1 MHIESS
7 RALPDASAP
16 RRGRVRARHTLSL
29 TTLTC
34 LAVALAL
41 TAGAAPALAAP
52 HEGPTATTES
62 HWGRSTPAKTPP
74 VRVGV
79 TEPPRSV
86 ASAAPG
92 AGERAWQQR
101 EERRLRGQEPA
112 PSRSG
117 AAAPE
122 RYVPEGQG
130 AVPWHR
136 ISDFRITDAL
146 VGRIDYST
154 GNLMLAATD
163 FDVAG
168 VGQSLRLTRTYNSLD
183 APYGEVGAQW
193 WLGYER
199 RLDLSFSDQVFH
211 YDDTGATVEYR
222 RNADGTFTTPAGYS
236 KDLRKNADGTYT
248 LTDRSSGLADTYDT
262 AGQLTKVSDRNN
274 GSVTVTAHED
284 SSGAPAGF
292 KLTETRSG
300 RWIDLTRTGERTWQ
314 AKDSSGRTA
323 SYELDTSGRLTRT
336 VDTAGK
342 ATAFAYDGDGR
353 LVKLTTSESR
363 SSVFTYDSQDR
374 VTSLRRYSEKGGG
387 PGPTYTYSYTG
398 AGHRDAG
405 VTTVTDPL
413 GHTSEYHHNADGEV
427 TRTVDG
433 LKHERSKTYKD
444 HLVQTATDAMGTG
457 NGGPGG
463 NVTTYGWDTRNNP
476 TSAKLPTGATATGS
490 WQTIA
495 GADVPSSVNG
505 PDGEKTE
512 FTYDTAGNTKTI
524 ATTGTGGGTR
534 TFTHNEATPT
544 CGGFQ
549 GQTCSATDGN
559 NKKTSFRYDGKGD
572 LVSATPPAPQNP
584 AVFTYDALGRTATA
598 TDGRG
603 VKSTYT
609 YDDRDRVT
617 KVTTGQSTVSYTYD
631 DDGNLTSRTDGTGI
645 QTYRFD
651 ALGRETVRTLQDGS
665 QTVLAYTAD
674 GNVDTYTDP
683 GGVTDYAW
691 DAANRL
697 TSLTGPTDKKTTYE
711 YDNNDARTRTTYPG
725 GTVQAVELDTS
736 GRPKNIK
743 HIAPSGRI
751 TGDLTYTYSYT
762 AGSDSL
768 DGVKIRSRTD
778 NLSRT
783 RTSYGY
789 DSVGRATLAEEIEAS
804 GRKTSWQY
812 CHDPAGNLVSQGTV
826 PGCPGTTAYTYDDAS
841 QLIARNG
848 ITTNWSYDKA
858 GNETAAAPTTETTRT
873 AEQYTDFGQLKSLT
887 VRDTTYGAQYASTD
901 SSERVRLGTTVFH
914 NGPLGLSGQT
924 TAGKDTEFI
933 REPGG
938 TLNSLTTGGKNYYY
952 LTDALG
958 SVTALVDE
966 SGKQVNTY
974 RYTPTGIGRAGTTE
988 TVPQPYRFTG
998 GYQDPTGLYHFGA
1011 RYYDP
1016 QIGRFTQ
1023 PDPSGQEKNP
1033 YLYAEGDPLNRIDPS
1048 GTYWVVDTVG
1058 KLLDVKSA
1066 AEAGMAF
1073 QEGNGRKLWGIAA
1086 GAAVGAAAEA
1096 SCTALAGAAGLAT
1109 AGVGGFLVAAGCLV
1123 LGEKLGNH
1131 AEDSISG

>member
-1 MHIESS
+1 MP
-7 RALPDASAP
+7 A
-16 RRGRVRARHTLSL
+16 VRT
-29 TTLTC
+29 
-34 LAVALAL
+34 
-41 TAGAAPALAAP
+41 
-52 HEGPTATTES
+52 
-62 HWGRSTPAKTPP
+62 
-74 VRVGV
+74 GV
-79 TEPPRSV
+79 TRPPRLIP
-86 ASAAPG
+86 SAAPD
-92 AGERAWQQR
+92 AHERAWQQR
-101 EERRLRGQEPA
+101 EQRRLRGQEPA
-112 PSRSG
+112 PERSG
-117 AAAPE
+117 EPQTL

-130 AVPWHR
+130 AVPWHQ

-146 VGRIDYST
+146 VGRVDYST
-154 GNLMLAATD
+154 GNFMLAATD
-163 FDVAG
+163 FDIAG
-168 VGQSLRLTRTYNSLD
+168 VGQSLQLTRTYNSLD
-183 APYGEVGAQW
+183 APYGEVDAQW

-199 RLDLSFSDQVFH
+199 RLDLSFTDQVLH
-211 YDDTGATVEYR
+211 YDDTGATVEYAK
-222 RNADGTFTTPAGYS
+222 NADGTFTTPAGYS

-248 LTDRSSGLADTYDT
+248 LTDRSSGLADTYAAD
-262 AGQLTKVSDRNN
+262 GSLTKVGDRNN
-274 GSVTVTAHED
+274 GSVTVSAHHD
-284 SSGAPAGF
+284 ASGAPAGF

-300 RWIDLTRTGERTWQ
+300 RWIDLTRPTGTTWQ
-314 AKDSSGRTA
+314 AKDNSGRTA
-323 SYELDTSGRLTRT
+323 RYEVDTASGRLVRM

-342 ATAFAYDGDGR
+342 TTAFSYDTDGR

-363 SSVFTYDSQDR
+363 SAVLTYDAQDR
-374 VTSLRRYSEKGGG
+374 VTSLRRHSETGGG

-398 AGHRDAG
+398 ATHHDAG

-427 TRTVDG
+427 TKSLDG

-495 GADVPSSVNG
+495 GADMPSSANG

-512 FTYDTAGNTKTI
+512 FTYDTAGNTKTVT
-524 ATTGTGGGTR
+524 TTGTGGGTR
-534 TFTHNEATPT
+534 SFTHNEATPT

-549 GQTCSATDGN
+549 GQTCSATDAN
-559 NKKTSFRYDGKGD
+559 NKKTSFHYDGQGN
-572 LVSATPPAPQNP
+572 LTTATPPAPQSP
-584 AVFTYDALGRTATA
+584 ATYTYDALGRTASA

-603 VKSTYT
+603 VKTVYT
-609 YDDRDRVT
+609 YDDRDRIT
-617 KVTTGQSTVSYTYD
+617 KVTTPQSTVTYVYD
-631 DDGNLTSRTDGTGI
+631 DDGNLSARTDATGV

-651 ALGRETVRTLQDGS
+651 ALSRETIRTLQDGS

-683 GGVTDYAW
+683 GGVTDYEW

-697 TSLTGPTDKKTTYE
+697 TSLTGPSGKKTTYE
-711 YDNNDARTRTTYPG
+711 YDNNDARTKTTYPG
-725 GTVQAVELDTS
+725 NTVQSVTLDNS
-736 GRPKNIK
+736 GRPTGIRN
-743 HIAPSGRI
+743 IAPSGRV
-751 TGDLTYTYSYT
+751 TSDLSYTYAYT
-762 AGSDSL
+762 AGTETL
-768 DGVKIRSRTD
+768 DGIKIRSLTD
-778 NLSRT
+778 NLTRT
-783 RTSYGY
+783 RTTYQY
-789 DSVGRATLAEEIEAS
+789 DSAGRASLAEEVDQS
-804 GRKTSWQY
+804 GRKNSWQY
-812 CHDPAGNLVSQGTV
+812 CHDPAGNLLSQGSI
-826 PGCPGTTAYTYDDAS
+826 PGCPGSTVYTYNDAS

-858 GNETAAAPTTETTRT
+858 GNETAGASTTEATRT
-873 AEQYTDFGQLKSLT
+873 AEQYTDFSQLKSVT
-887 VRDTTYGAQYASTD
+887 VGGTAYSAQYASTD
-901 SSERVRLGTTVFH
+901 SSERTRLGTTVFH

-958 SVTALVDE
+958 SVTGLVDE

-974 RYTPTGIGRAGTTE
+974 RYTPTGISRPGTSE
-988 TVPQPYRFTG
+988 SVSQPYRFTG

-1016 QIGRFTQ
+1016 QISRFTQ

-1048 GTYWVVDTVG
+1048 GTYWVIEAVSKFNDLQTLVD
-1058 KLLDVKSA
+1058 
-1066 AEAGMAF
+1066 AGLAF
-1073 QEGNGRKLWGIAA
+1073 QEGNGKKLWGVVA
-1086 GAAVGAAAEA
+1086 GAAVGAAVEA

-1109 AGVGGFLVAAGCLV
+1109 GGAGFLAAAGCLV
-1123 LGEKLGNH
+1123 LGDVLGSH
-1131 AEDSISG
+1131 AEDSIAGG

>member
-1 MHIESS
+1 M
-7 RALPDASAP
+7 
-16 RRGRVRARHTLSL
+16 
-29 TTLTC
+29 
-34 LAVALAL
+34 
-41 TAGAAPALAAP
+41 
-52 HEGPTATTES
+52 
-62 HWGRSTPAKTPP
+62 PP

-79 TEPPRSV
+79 TRPPRSLPS
-86 ASAAPG
+86 SAPD

-117 AAAPE
+117 DAEIE
-122 RYVPEGQG
+122 RYVPQGQG
-130 AVPWHR
+130 AVPWHQ
-136 ISDFRITDAL
+136 ISDFRVTDAL

-154 GNLMLAATD
+154 GNFMLAATD
-163 FDVAG
+163 FDIAG
-168 VGQSLRLTRTYNSLD
+168 VGQSLQLTRTYNSLD
-183 APYGEVGAQW
+183 APYGQVDEQW

-199 RLDLSFSDQVFH
+199 RLDLSFTNEVLH
-211 YDDTGATVEYR
+211 YDDTGATVEYA
-222 RNADGTFTTPAGYS
+222 RNADGTFTTPSGYS
-236 KDLRKNADGTYT
+236 KDLRGNADGTYT
-248 LTDRSSGLADTYDT
+248 LTDRSSGLADTYGAD
-262 AGQLTKVSDRNN
+262 GRLTKVSDRNN
-274 GSVTVTAHED
+274 GSVTVTAHQD
-284 SSGAPAGF
+284 SSGAPTGF
-292 KLTETRSG
+292 RLTETRSG
-300 RWIDLTRTGERTWQ
+300 RWIDLTRTSSTKWQ
-314 AKDSSGRTA
+314 AKDNGGRTA
-323 SYELDTSGRLTRT
+323 GYELDAGTGRLTRT
-336 VDTAGK
+336 VDTEGE
-342 ATAFAYDGDGR
+342 ATTFAYDGDGR

-363 SSVFTYDSQDR
+363 SAVLTYDGQDR
-374 VTSLRRYSEKGGG
+374 VTSLRRYSETGGG
-387 PGPTYTYSYTG
+387 SGPTYAYSYTG
-398 AGHRDAG
+398 ATPHDAG

-427 TRTVDG
+427 TKTVDG

-495 GADVPSSVNG
+495 GADVPSTANG

-512 FTYDTAGNTKTI
+512 FTYDTAGNTRTVT
-524 ATTGTGGGTR
+524 TTGTGGGTR

-549 GQTCSATDGN
+549 GQTCSASDAN
-559 NKKTSFRYDGKGD
+559 NKKTSFRYDGQGN
-572 LVSATPPAPQNP
+572 LITATPPAPQNP
-584 AVFTYDALGRTATA
+584 TTYTYDALGRTATA

-603 VKSTYT
+603 VKTVYT

-617 KVTTGQSTVSYTYD
+617 KVTTPQSTVSYLYD
-631 DDGNLTSRTDGTGI
+631 GDGNLTSRTDVTGV

-651 ALGRETVRTLQDGS
+651 ALSRETIRTLQDGS

-683 GGVTDYAW
+683 GGVTDYEW

-697 TSLTGPTDKKTTYE
+697 TVLTGPTNKKTAYE
-711 YDNNDARTRTTYPG
+711 YDNNDARTKTTYPG
-725 GTVQAVELDTS
+725 GTVQSVTLDNS
-736 GRPKNIK
+736 GRPQNIRN
-743 HIAPSGRI
+743 IAPSGRI
-751 TGDLTYTYSYT
+751 TSDLSYTYAYT
-762 AGSDSL
+762 AGTESL
-768 DGVKIRSRTD
+768 DGVKIRSLTD
-778 NLSRT
+778 NLTRT
-783 RTSYGY
+783 RTAYQY
-789 DSVGRATLAEEIEAS
+789 DSAGRASLAEEIEAS

-812 CHDPAGNLVSQGTV
+812 CHDPAGNLLSQGAI
-826 PGCPGTTAYTYDDAS
+826 PGCPGATVYTYDDAS

-848 ITTNWSYDKA
+848 ITSNWSYDKA
-858 GNETAAAPTTETTRT
+858 GNETAGAPTPEATRT
-873 AEQYTDFGQLKSLT
+873 AEQYTDFSQLKSLT
-887 VRDTTYGAQYASTD
+887 VGGTTYGAQYASTD
-901 SSERVRLGTTVFH
+901 SSERTRLGGTVFH

-924 TAGKDTEFI
+924 VAGKDTEFI

-958 SVTALVDE
+958 SVTGLVDE

-974 RYTPTGIGRAGTTE
+974 RYTPTGISRTGTTE
-988 TVPQPYRFTG
+988 SVPQPYRFTG

-1016 QIGRFTQ
+1016 QISRFTQ

-1048 GTYWVVDTVG
+1048 GTYWVLDTIG
-1058 KLLDVKSA
+1058 DILDVKSA
-1066 AEAGMAF
+1066 VQGGMAA
-1073 QEGNGRKLWGIAA
+1073 QEGNYKKLWGIAA
-1086 GAAVGAAAEA
+1086 GAAVGAAAQA
-1096 SCTALAGAAGLAT
+1096 SCTTLAGAAGLAT
-1109 AGVGGFLVAAGCLV
+1109 GGVGFLAAAGCLY
-1123 LGEKLGNH
+1123 LGDRLGNH
-1131 AEDSISG
+1131 AEESIAGG